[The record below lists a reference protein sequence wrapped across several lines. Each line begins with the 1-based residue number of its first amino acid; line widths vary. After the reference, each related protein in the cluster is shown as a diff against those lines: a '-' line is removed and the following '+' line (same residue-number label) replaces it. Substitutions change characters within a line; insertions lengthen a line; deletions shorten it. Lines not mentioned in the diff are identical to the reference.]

1 MTFSFGKAKNAPD
14 AEQPG
19 TVPPGTV
26 PPRAAEPAA
35 DPAPQPAA
43 VPARAQEPAPAPDT
57 APAPRP
63 ADPAAADSPPADSP
77 PADPGTAAA
86 APALEPVRRTRVG
99 ALWMSVILAAVV
111 LVLLLVFIVQN
122 SARVDIS
129 FLGAHGHL
137 PLGVALLLAAVSGI
151 LLVAIPGTGRIIQ
164 LRRQVRRG
172 RRAYAEDRSPTRTP

>member
-1 MTFSFGKAKNAPD
+1 MTFSFGKANKSPD

-19 TVPPGTV
+19 TSEDV
-26 PPRAAEPAA
+26 A
-35 DPAPQPAA
+35 DPAPQP
-43 VPARAQEPAPAPDT
+43 EPAPAVRTPEPD
-57 APAPRP
+57 PAPVDP
-63 ADPAAADSPPADSP
+63 ATDPAPVGGPAAADPA
-77 PADPGTAAA
+77 PAGPTPAPGTAAT

-111 LVLLLVFIVQN
+111 LVLLLVFIIEN

-129 FLGAHGHL
+129 FLGVHGHL

-172 RRAYAEDRSPTRTP
+172 RRAYAEDRFPTRTP

>member
-1 MTFSFGKAKNAPD
+1 MTFSFGKANRSPD

-19 TVPPGTV
+19 TSEDV
-26 PPRAAEPAA
+26 A
-35 DPAPQPAA
+35 DPALQPEPGPA
-43 VPARAQEPAPAPDT
+43 VRTPEPDPAPVDPAPDPSTDPAPVGPAPAGP
-57 APAPRP
+57 APA
-63 ADPAAADSPPADSP
+63 
-77 PADPGTAAA
+77 PGTAAA

-111 LVLLLVFIVQN
+111 LVLLLVFIIEN

-129 FLGAHGHL
+129 FLGVHGHL

-172 RRAYAEDRSPTRTP
+172 RRAYAEDRFPTRTP